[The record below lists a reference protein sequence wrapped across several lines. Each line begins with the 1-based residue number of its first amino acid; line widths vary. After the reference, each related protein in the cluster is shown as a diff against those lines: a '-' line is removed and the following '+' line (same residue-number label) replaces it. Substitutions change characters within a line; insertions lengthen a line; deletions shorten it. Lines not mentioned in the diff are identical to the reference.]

1 MYGFAPADYQQQC
14 GGKVLVRPG
23 ENGGIFT
30 SGNAE
35 SLSESISEMID
46 RRRDLPEMGRISRRE
61 YEKWGTTA
69 AFRKSFLMQLKK

>member
-1 MYGFAPADYQQQC
+1 MASRPLIISSNVGAKF
-14 GGKVLVRPG
+14 LVRPG

-30 SGNAE
+30 SGSAE
-35 SLSESISEMID
+35 SLSESISQMID